1 MKYLII
7 PILSGLILLYSCGS
21 QPQEQ
26 TSAKYKTLNVGFSNQ
41 TLKRDYTATLRG
53 RQYVEIRPQV
63 SGIITKICMNEGD
76 VVHRG
81 QVLFVIDQVPYKAAL
96 ETAMANVKSAE
107 SKLATAKLTAES
119 KEELFRENVV
129 SEFDLQTARNAL
141 AEAQAALAL
150 ARADDEIIRKKPEV
164 VLIDIMLP
172 YIDGV
177 GVIEKCREC
186 MEYEQLP
193 VFIVLT
199 SIGTEKLIECVNHMD
214 IDYCMMRPF
223 KNEVLCRRIK
233 QVAKIKGLDQKI
245 IQKETENNFK
255 KNDQRTV
262 IDHEFHMK
270 QDVTKIIRDLG
281 IPAHIKGYQYI
292 REGII
297 MAIEDINMMNYI
309 TKLLYPTIAKKY
321 KTTSSSVERAIRHA
335 IEVAW
340 SRGKVELLE
349 EMFGYTISSGK
360 GKPTNSEFIALIADK
375 LRLDYH
381 MNAS

>member
-1 MKYLII
+1 M
-7 PILSGLILLYSCGS
+7 
-21 QPQEQ
+21 
-26 TSAKYKTLNVGFSNQ
+26 
-41 TLKRDYTATLRG
+41 
-53 RQYVEIRPQV
+53 
-63 SGIITKICMNEGD
+63 
-76 VVHRG
+76 
-81 QVLFVIDQVPYKAAL
+81 
-96 ETAMANVKSAE
+96 
-107 SKLATAKLTAES
+107 
-119 KEELFRENVV
+119 
-129 SEFDLQTARNAL
+129 
-141 AEAQAALAL
+141 
-150 ARADDEIIRKKPEV
+150 
-164 VLIDIMLP
+164 
-172 YIDGV
+172 
-177 GVIEKCREC
+177 IEKCREC

-321 KTTSSSVERAIRHA
+321 KTTSISVERAIRHA

>member
-1 MKYLII
+1 MKKVEKKLR
-7 PILSGLILLYSCGS
+7 IL
-21 QPQEQ
+21 
-26 TSAKYKTLNVGFSNQ
+26 VV
-41 TLKRDYTATLRG
+41 D
-53 RQYVEIRPQV
+53 
-63 SGIITKICMNEGD
+63 GD
-76 VVHRG
+76 VSEAEELEVRL
-81 QVLFVIDQVPYKAAL
+81 QKDFDVV
-96 ETAMANVKSAE
+96 ETALDGIKAVDSIV
-107 SKLATAKLTAES
+107 T
-119 KEELFRENVV
+119 
-129 SEFDLQTARNAL
+129 Q
-141 AEAQAALAL
+141 
-150 ARADDEIIRKKPEV
+150 KPDV

-172 YIDGV
+172 YIDGI
-177 GVIEKCREC
+177 GVIERCREC
-186 MEYEQLP
+186 MEYDQLP

-223 KNEVLCRRIK
+223 QYEVLSHRIK

-245 IQKETENNFK
+245 TQKEIRFERK
-255 KNDQRTV
+255 DHKTV
-262 IDHEFHMK
+262 VDYDFNVK

-309 TKLLYPTIAKKY
+309 TKLLYPSIAKKY

-349 EMFGYTISSGK
+349 EMFGYTISAGK

>member
-1 MKYLII
+1 M
-7 PILSGLILLYSCGS
+7 
-21 QPQEQ
+21 
-26 TSAKYKTLNVGFSNQ
+26 VRR
-41 TLKRDYTATLRG
+41 LKKL
-53 RQYVEIRPQV
+53 EKKL
-63 SGIITKICMNEGD
+63 KIFIVDGD
-76 VVHRG
+76 VSEAEELENKLQGEFDIV
-81 QVLFVIDQVPYKAAL
+81 
-96 ETAMANVKSAE
+96 ETALDGIKAIDGILN
-107 SKLATAKLTAES
+107 
-119 KEELFRENVV
+119 
-129 SEFDLQTARNAL
+129 
-141 AEAQAALAL
+141 
-150 ARADDEIIRKKPEV
+150 KKPDV

-172 YIDGV
+172 YIDGI

-223 KNEVLCRRIK
+223 KNEVLSHRIK
-233 QVAKIKGLDQKI
+233 QVAKIKGLDHRV
-245 IQKETENNFK
+245 IQREKEKNFK
-255 KNDQRTV
+255 KSNQTTV
-262 IDHEFHMK
+262 IDYEFHMK

-349 EMFGYTISSGK
+349 EMFGYTISAGK

>member
-1 MKYLII
+1 MEKKLKILI
-7 PILSGLILLYSCGS
+7 
-21 QPQEQ
+21 
-26 TSAKYKTLNVGFSNQ
+26 V
-41 TLKRDYTATLRG
+41 D
-53 RQYVEIRPQV
+53 
-63 SGIITKICMNEGD
+63 GD
-76 VVHRG
+76 VSEAE
-81 QVLFVIDQVPYKAAL
+81 IL
-96 ETAMANVKSAE
+96 ES
-107 SKLATAKLTAES
+107 
-119 KEELFRENVV
+119 R
-129 SEFDLQTARNAL
+129 LQTDFEVAGTAFDGV
-141 AEAQAALAL
+141 
-150 ARADDEIIRKKPEV
+150 RAVEKIKGQLPDV

-172 YIDGV
+172 QIDGI
-177 GVIEKCREC
+177 GVIEKCRED

-199 SIGTEKLIECVNHMD
+199 SIGTEKLIECINHMD
-214 IDYCMMRPF
+214 IDYC
-223 KNEVLCRRIK
+223 
-233 QVAKIKGLDQKI
+233 KIKGLDQKI
-245 IQKETENNFK
+245 RQKEKLQSVEIRK
-255 KNDQRTV
+255 QRTV
-262 IDHEFHMK
+262 LDYEFNMK

-349 EMFGYTISSGK
+349 EMFGYTISAGK

-381 MNAS
+381 INAS